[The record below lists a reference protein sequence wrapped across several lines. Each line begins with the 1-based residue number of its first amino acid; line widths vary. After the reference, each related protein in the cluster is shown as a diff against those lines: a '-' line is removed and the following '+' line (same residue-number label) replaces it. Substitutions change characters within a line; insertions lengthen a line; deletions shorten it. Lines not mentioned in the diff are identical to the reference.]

1 MMWWIESWCTLLMV
15 KPENI
20 LIGCILS
27 FQWNHVMYIL
37 GYMHVVYIME
47 LYVEFLIHGMKGY
60 EVILV

>member
-1 MMWWIESWCTLLMV
+1 V

-20 LIGCILS
+20 LIRCILN

-37 GYMHVVYIME
+37 GYIHVVYIME
-47 LYVEFLIHGMKGY
+47 LYVEFFVHVMKGW